1 MSKYKPQ
8 HNRLLFIDR
17 KISEGQ
23 YPNCTQLGE
32 EWEVSAKTIQRDL
45 DYMRY
50 QLDAPIEYSAKK
62 RGYFY
67 TEANFNLPAISIKES
82 DLFAIYLAEELL
94 EQYKGSPLYDRL
106 SSVYKKIEDSL
117 PAKTAPDTELP
128 HSRFTVFS
136 PPSTRIQPNIWDTIF
151 ASVRIKDQLEIVYQ
165 SPGQAPSKRLFDPYH
180 ALRYDGDWYV
190 TGQCHQRNAIR
201 TFSLSRIQHATPTGQ
216 TFSIPKT
223 FDFKKIT
230 GSRFGVHWGGDEQ
243 LVKIQFS
250 SKTAPYIEERDW
262 HPSQKITTNP
272 DGTIHLLLAVNHT
285 LELKRWIL
293 SWGRDARVIEPK
305 KLRDEI
311 RDEITTTLEN
321 YSDKLL

>member
-1 MSKYKPQ
+1 MGKYKPQ

-17 KISEGQ
+17 EISKAHF
-23 YPNCTQLGE
+23 PNCAQLGE
-32 EWEVSAKTIQRDL
+32 KWEVSAKTIQRDI

-50 QLDAPIEYSAKK
+50 QLDAPIEYSAKQ

-67 TEANFNLPAISIKES
+67 TEPNFNLPAISIKES

-94 EQYKGSPLYDRL
+94 EQYNGTPLYDRL

-117 PAKTAPDTELP
+117 PEKTTREAELP

-136 PPSTRIQPNIWDTIF
+136 PPCTKIHPEIWDRVF
-151 ASVRIKDQLEIVYQ
+151 ESVRTQNQLEIVYQ
-165 SPGQAPSKRLFDPYH
+165 SPGKQPSKRLFDPYH

-190 TGQCHQRNAIR
+190 TGQCHQRRAIR
-201 TFSLSRIQHATPTGQ
+201 TFSLSRIQQATRSGQ
-216 TFSIPKT
+216 FFTIPKS
-223 FDFKKIT
+223 FDFKQIT

-250 SKTAPYIEERDW
+250 EKTAPYIEERDW
-262 HPSQKITTNP
+262 HPSQRIRTNA
-272 DGTIHLLLAVNHT
+272 DGTIHLLLTVNHT

-293 SWGRDARVIEPK
+293 SWGKDALVIEPQ

-311 RDEITTTLEN
+311 EDEMTKTLQGYHLSVE
-321 YSDKLL
+321 